1 MHEAF
6 APQWQSMSYCQ
17 TVSPESYT
25 KALMQYRD
33 VKPSNILLDEELE
46 AKVGDFGLANF
57 SKDEETH
64 ISTGK
69 SSLPR

>member
-1 MHEAF
+1 
-6 APQWQSMSYCQ
+6 
-17 TVSPESYT
+17 
-25 KALMQYRD
+25 MQYRD

-46 AKVGDFGLANF
+46 AKVGDFGLAKF

-69 SSLPR
+69 SSLPP

>member
-1 MHEAF
+1 MGKVRVIQLVLHELV
-6 APQWQSMSYCQ
+6 

-25 KALMQYRD
+25 KALIQYRD

-46 AKVGDFGLANF
+46 AKVGDFGLAKF

-69 SSLPR
+69 SALPR